1 MTLEER
7 ITRLED
13 IESIRTLQSKYQ
25 RCLDNRDFDTLASC
39 FTEDAISS
47 YDSNKMNY
55 VGKDNII
62 KFLSDVMDIKMIST
76 HLIHGSE
83 IDIIDNINAK
93 AIWYLED
100 HLVHQRYLVKLH
112 GAANY
117 HVEYKKIDGKW
128 YISKIGYER
137 VYEYVEVRGLINLFT
152 LHKKTI
158 LNKIKTMN
166 YDSLDKYNKYYHDKS
181 FKKKRK

>member
-39 FTEDAISS
+39 FTDDAVSS

-83 IDIIDNINAK
+83 IDIIDSFIKLCNSQIITYKDLWPNINEFEFTNK
-93 AIWYLED
+93 CFVI
-100 HLVHQRYLVKLH
+100 
-112 GAANY
+112 
-117 HVEYKKIDGKW
+117 
-128 YISKIGYER
+128 
-137 VYEYVEVRGLINLFT
+137 LFV
-152 LHKKTI
+152 
-158 LNKIKTMN
+158 
-166 YDSLDKYNKYYHDKS
+166 
-181 FKKKRK
+181 